1 MSPAQTKSAPVAVFA
16 VKQRFTPVVNRYEIL
31 PADADGNPNGA
42 MLAFAQQ
49 KRMKLKE
56 EVVFYTDDSKTSPV
70 FGFKSR
76 NVLDVHGMTDVFDP
90 QGNAIGMFRKDFKAS
105 LLRSTWHVSAAGGSE
120 TRGQE
125 RSKLVAVLRRFTDVT
140 FIPYHFDFTW
150 ADGTVAF
157 SVEKKWG
164 LRDRYKVSVWD
175 TSIDWRVIAAM
186 AVALDALQGR

>member
-1 MSPAQTKSAPVAVFA
+1 MAPAHMNSAPAAVFA
-16 VKQRFTPVVNRYEIL
+16 VKQRFTAMVNRYEIL
-31 PADADGNPNGA
+31 PADADGNPNGP

-56 EVVFYTDDSKTSPV
+56 EVIFYSDDTKTSPV
-70 FGFKSR
+70 FSFKAR
-76 NVLDVHGMTDVFDP
+76 NVLDVHGMTDIFDP
-90 QGNAIGMFRKDFKAS
+90 QGNPIGMFRKDFKAS

-125 RSKLVAVLRRFTDVT
+125 RSVLVAVLRRFTDVT

-157 SVEKKWG
+157 SVEKRWG
-164 LRDRYKVSVWD
+164 VRDRYKVSVWD

-186 AVALDALQGR
+186 AVALDALQAR

>member
-1 MSPAQTKSAPVAVFA
+1 MTPAQMNSAPATVFA

-31 PADADGNPNGA
+31 PADAEGNPTGP
-42 MLAFAQQ
+42 MFAFAQQ

-56 EVVFYTDDSKTSPV
+56 EVVFYSDDAKTAVV
-70 FGFKSR
+70 FSFKSR
-76 NVLDVHGMTDVFDP
+76 NVLDVHGMTDIFDP
-90 QGNAIGMFRKDFKAS
+90 QGTAIGMFRKDFKAS

-125 RSKLVAVLRRFTDVT
+125 RSALVAVLRRFTDVT

-157 SVEKKWG
+157 SVEKRWG
-164 LRDRYKVSVWD
+164 VRDRYKISVWD